1 MSVHGATDDAIAD
14 PVLSGTRVTL
24 LWRRR
29 FNARTTAAGPTGRYS
44 AVMSS
49 FFDFEMNDIN
59 GESVAFDK
67 FRDQVSLVV
76 NVASK

>member
-1 MSVHGATDDAIAD
+1 MS
-14 PVLSGTRVTL
+14 
-24 LWRRR
+24 
-29 FNARTTAAGPTGRYS
+29 N
-44 AVMSS
+44 

>member
-1 MSVHGATDDAIAD
+1 
-14 PVLSGTRVTL
+14 
-24 LWRRR
+24 
-29 FNARTTAAGPTGRYS
+29 
-44 AVMSS
+44 MSS

-59 GESVAFDK
+59 GDAVALNK